1 MSAGRKITLDTAVT
15 TSSNAPTFDGSQ
27 NITIPVTGVK
37 EAYLEWGGKNHASNY
52 GPIDAAMIPTLGAN
66 RLAFLPEAGI
76 TIEYSRDSGAT
87 WIEIETENKHR
98 LFGALG
104 NNSTGFTIGNNDIAG
119 ADTSTYQL
127 RITIDSIAAK
137 VYTSL
142 NKFAIYVSTS
152 GS

>member
-1 MSAGRKITLDTAVT
+1 
-15 TSSNAPTFDGSQ
+15 
-27 NITIPVTGVK
+27 
-37 EAYLEWGGKNHASNY
+37 
-52 GPIDAAMIPTLGAN
+52 MIPTLGAN

-87 WIEIETENKHR
+87 WIETETENTHR
-98 LFGALG
+98 LSGALG
-104 NNSTGFTIGNNDIAG
+104 NNNTGFTIGNNDIAG

-137 VYTSL
+137 VYTNL
-142 NKFAIYVSTS
+142 NKFAIYVLTS